1 MLPDYFKGDSRK
13 YFGDRSKPK
22 KSTKKQVEEFRIS
35 KRYKK
40 RDMRVEIV
48 EYEIKD

>member
-22 KSTKKQVEEFRIS
+22 KSTKVEEFKIS